1 MEKESQ
7 DTSHKGQYLKKYSL
21 KFKLDAISFAAIHGN
36 HATEKKYNVDRKRT
50 REWREKKESIEKTV
64 KSKKAKG
71 YQRKQVEEVKE
82 SLLVT
87 NCIKLFLNGYMKYAV
102 KVFRYNEYVL

>member
-7 DTSHKGQYLKKYSL
+7 DTSHKGQYLKKYSR

-71 YQRKQVEEVKE
+71 CQRKRVEEVKE

-102 KVFRYNEYVL
+102 KVFKYNEYEL